1 MTPIEL
7 KIFLEKNKNI
17 TYHSDESFSYFRNGD
32 IPWYANNPGR
42 STRITN
48 DILAKLS
55 PEELMGQINR
65 GVEVEHITRI
75 TGYFTKVSQWNKG
88 KRGELKDRMRVEIPS

>member
-1 MTPIEL
+1 MTTLELEGFLLANENIE
-7 KIFLEKNKNI
+7 
-17 TYHSDESFSYFRNGD
+17 YHPDESFSYFSNKD
-32 IPWYANNPGR
+32 LPWYANNPGR

-65 GVEVEHITRI
+65 GLEVEQITRI

-88 KRGELKDRMRVEIPS
+88 KRGELKDRFRVEIS

>member
-1 MTPIEL
+1 MTQLEL
-7 KIFLEKNKNI
+7 KGFLLTHENI
-17 TYHSDESFSYFRNGD
+17 EYHADDSCSYFRNKAL
-32 IPWYANNPGR
+32 PWYANNPGN

-48 DILAKLS
+48 DIIAKLS
-55 PEELMGQINR
+55 SGELMNAINE
-65 GVEVEHITRI
+65 GLEVEHITRI